1 MKTAFNLLFTGL
13 FIVSALILA
22 GTVLIFIISSIYYWQ
37 SMPLPN
43 ALWEGITT
51 AFTTFILGF
60 GGLVIGLIGKAG
72 TDK

>member
-1 MKTAFNLLFTGL
+1 MKTAFNLLFIVL
-13 FIVSALILA
+13 FVISAIILA

-43 ALWEGITT
+43 ALWEGVTT
-51 AFTTFILGF
+51 AFTTFIIGF
-60 GGLVIGLIGKAG
+60 VGSAVGLIGKVG